1 MINQNIA
8 TLKNECLQL
17 LQYYLKKTDSIMRI
31 YKDTSETMYFLFV
44 LKGTKASIKSE
55 TNPTKTFLLTCINT
69 LIEGQKNRS
78 GNSKL
83 NALRNEIEEELTLL
97 KLRYNLD

>member
-1 MINQNIA
+1 MINQNIT

-17 LQYYLKKTDSIMRI
+17 LQYYLKKTDSIMKI
-31 YKDTSETMYFLFV
+31 YKDTSETRYFLFA

-55 TNPTKTFLLTCINT
+55 TSPTKTFLLKCINT

-83 NALRNEIEEELTLL
+83 NALRSEIEEELSLL